1 MSLITMVPRM
11 DDAPLPALAV
21 VEDDDEL
28 REGVLLPILRRSGF
42 DAEGM
47 PDARAL
53 YRAMTV
59 RRFDLVLLDIGLP
72 DESGLS
78 VASHLR
84 LASPDTGIIV
94 LSGHRRS
101 SDKVRGLQAGAD
113 VYLEKPVEM
122 EVVTASLHGLLQR
135 LRTTREVASMA
146 GRWRLGETQ
155 WTLVAP
161 DGTSI
166 VLTLPEW
173 QFLGLLA
180 ASAGRPVTRDS
191 LVAGLGGDEQ
201 GMDAHRLDMLVYR
214 LRRKCA
220 ESTSTPLPLRAVRG
234 IGYVLSW

>member
-11 DDAPLPALAV
+11 DDAPLPVLAV
-21 VEDDDEL
+21 VEDDADL
-28 REGVLLPILRRSGF
+28 REGVLLPILRRCGF

-47 PDARAL
+47 PDARRL
-53 YRAMTV
+53 YRAMAV
-59 RRFDLVLLDIGLP
+59 RRFDLVLLDIDLP

-84 LASPDTGIIV
+84 AASPDTGIVV
-94 LSGHRRS
+94 LSGHCNS

-113 VYLEKPVEM
+113 VHLEKPIGM
-122 EVVTASLHGLLQR
+122 EVVAASLHSLLQR
-135 LRTTREVASMA
+135 LRTTREVASKA
-146 GRWRLGETQ
+146 GSWQLGDTQ
-155 WTLVAP
+155 WSLVAP

-166 VLTLPEW
+166 MLTLPEW

-180 ASAGRPVTRDS
+180 ASAGRPVARDS
-191 LVAGLGGDEQ
+191 LVTGLGADEQ

-220 ESTSTPLPLRAVRG
+220 ESTSMPLPLRAVRG
-234 IGYVLSW
+234 IGYILSW